1 MGVTSNWCHP
11 QGHHARRPPTT
22 VPTLVKVF
30 PKHQQTRENET
41 NTNTV
46 IVFDK
51 AQMEKP
57 GALNENVY
65 NSDSKYFNTT
75 PADNITPQDTT
86 RLEVNVTTPNKKQTE
101 AITSSLSN
109 KTTVEVAV
117 SCQQT
122 RESGISTN
130 TVPDIDE
137 TQEHEPGALNE
148 NNVYHSDP
156 KYFNTKT
163 AKNISPQKNTT
174 LLEVNVTIP
183 NKKQTEAI
191 TSSLTHKTPVEFL
204 LIINKKEKEGR
215 TQRLFQTMMK
225 YKWTSMPLVMKITFA
240 VMIRCM
246 SMLHLLS

>member
-1 MGVTSNWCHP
+1 MK
-11 QGHHARRPPTT
+11 
-22 VPTLVKVF
+22 PTLTLLLSLI
-30 PKHQQTRENET
+30 KHRWKSMGLWMRT
-41 NTNTV
+41 
-46 IVFDK
+46 F
-51 AQMEKP
+51 
-57 GALNENVY
+57 
-65 NSDSKYFNTT
+65 TT
-75 PADNITPQDTT
+75 AIQSTSTLHLLRTSRPRTPHSWKSMSPLLT
-86 RLEVNVTTPNKKQTE
+86 KKQTE

-109 KTTVEVAV
+109 KTPVEVAV

-137 TQEHEPGALNE
+137 TQEDEPGALNE
-148 NNVYHSDP
+148 NTVYHSDP
-156 KYFNTKT
+156 NYFNTKT
-163 AKNISPQKNTT
+163 AKNITPQKNTT

-183 NKKQTEAI
+183 NKKQTEAV

-225 YKWTSMPLVMKITFA
+225 YKWMSMPLVMKITFA